1 MNFNEIIYATDNDE
15 VKNFEVLF
23 LLGYWLIK

>member
-1 MNFNEIIYATDNDE
+1 MNFNEIIYATDNDK